1 MFTKDSTIGFI
12 GLGNMGSGMT
22 KNLQKNGFQLV
33 VNDVREEAAAQ
44 LIANGAKWAKTA
56 REVAENSDVVITM
69 LPTPK
74 HVDLSLIH
82 I

>member
-44 LIANGAKWAKTA
+44 LIANGAKWAKTGRPNPSA
-56 REVAENSDVVITM
+56 MSTHSVATRSIVRRS
-69 LPTPK
+69 K
-74 HVDLSLIH
+74 R
-82 I
+82 